1 MQAVEFDSVL
11 TEKGEL
17 AIPDDFAAR
26 LPRAET
32 LRVIVLFGDAK
43 SSTEDQDWSRLT
55 AHQFLQGYSDKD
67 AIYDE
72 D

>member
-1 MQAVEFDSVL
+1 MQAVEFESML

-17 AIPDDFAAR
+17 AVPSGFAPR
-26 LPRAET
+26 LPRAQK
-32 LRVIVLFGDAK
+32 LRVIVLFGDVE
-43 SSTEDQDWSRLT
+43 SSDEDLEWSRLT
-55 AHQFLQGYSDKD
+55 ARQFLAGYADKD

>member
-17 AIPDDFAAR
+17 AIPQDFAPR
-26 LPRAET
+26 LPRAQK
-32 LRVIVLFGDAK
+32 LRVIVLFGEGE
-43 SSTEDQDWSRLT
+43 SSTEDRDWSRLT
-55 AHQFLQGYSDKD
+55 ARQFLDGYSDKD